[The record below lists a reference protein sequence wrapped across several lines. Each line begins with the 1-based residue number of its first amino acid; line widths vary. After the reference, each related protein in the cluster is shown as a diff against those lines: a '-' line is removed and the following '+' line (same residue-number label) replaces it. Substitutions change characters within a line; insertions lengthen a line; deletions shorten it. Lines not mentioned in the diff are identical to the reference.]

1 MNEEKVTLDP
11 KKMAELALDYK
22 ELRNMT
28 LINDGEVLYI
38 KNSKGE
44 AVNIHDYTKYDYL
57 MDLNVMNTEK
67 SKHGFKFKCKNMYC
81 RSERTCEECL
91 KDKMYLPEL
100 QSGDILVAE
109 EDYTLFIYYDDNYVL
124 DTSENVFEPLDDI
137 KNKRII
143 CQVRRLK
150 PFSDKLKEDTEIW
163 SKR

>member
-1 MNEEKVTLDP
+1 MNEENVTLDP

-67 SKHGFKFKCKNMYC
+67 SKYGYKFKCKNIC
-81 RSERTCEECL
+81 RSERTCDECL
-91 KDKMYLPEL
+91 KDKIYLPEL
-100 QSGDILVAE
+100 QNGDILVAE
-109 EDYTLFIYYDDNYVL
+109 EDYTLFIYYHDNYVL
-124 DTSENVFEPLDDI
+124 DTSENVFKTLDDV
-137 KNKRII
+137 KNERII

-150 PFSDKLKEDTEIW
+150 SVSDNLKEDTEIW
-163 SKR
+163 TKR